1 MADITYDKSK
11 GSEYCT
17 AVTDTGETVRAK
29 LVNVVSGQIIYDKTK
44 SSEYVTV
51 ITDTGETVRAKLVN
65 QIS

>member
-1 MADITYDKSK
+1 MASITYDKSK

-17 AVTDTGETVRAK
+17 VATDMGDTVRAK

-44 SSEYVTV
+44 GSQYATV
-51 ITDTGETVRAKLVN
+51 ITDTGDTVRAKLVN